1 MMIENLLT
9 ELAVV
14 STEIINEAIKE
25 VQANHEM
32 GVHVVP
38 EAFIVGIPELKPYY
52 EESSL
57 IKEHMSFE
65 DFIKYVIEAFKMNGY
80 LCYRVGDELHCYET
94 LKAVKRRQEVLQG

>member
-14 STEIINEAIKE
+14 GAEIINEAIKE
-25 VQANHEM
+25 VQTSHAM
-32 GVHVVP
+32 GIHAVP

-52 EESSL
+52 EESSF

-65 DFIKYVIEAFKMNGY
+65 DFVKYVIEAFKINGY

-94 LKAVKRRQEVLQG
+94 LKAVGR

>member
-14 STEIINEAIKE
+14 GAEIINEAIKE
-25 VQANHEM
+25 VQTSHEM
-32 GVHVVP
+32 GVHAVP

-52 EESSL
+52 ENSNI
-57 IKEHMSFE
+57 IKEHMTFE
-65 DFIKYVIEAFKMNGY
+65 EFIKYVIETFKINGY

-94 LKAVKRRQEVLQG
+94 LKAVRR

>member
-14 STEIINEAIKE
+14 GAEIINEAIKE
-25 VQANHEM
+25 VQTSHEM
-32 GVHVVP
+32 GVHAVP

-65 DFIKYVIEAFKMNGY
+65 DFVKYIIEAFKTNGY
-80 LCYRVGDELHCYET
+80 LCYKVGDELHCYET
-94 LKAVKRRQEVLQG
+94 LKALRR

>member
-14 STEIINEAIKE
+14 GAEIINEAIKE
-25 VQANHEM
+25 VQTSHEM
-32 GVHVVP
+32 GVHAVP

-52 EESSL
+52 ENSNI

-65 DFIKYVIEAFKMNGY
+65 DFVKYIIETFKMNGY
-80 LCYRVGDELHCYET
+80 LCYKVGDELHCYET
-94 LKAVKRRQEVLQG
+94 LKAVRR

>member
-1 MMIENLLT
+1 MRVENLLT

-14 STEIINEAIKE
+14 TAEIINEAIKE
-25 VQANHEM
+25 VRANHEM

-52 EESSL
+52 EKSSL

-65 DFIKYVIEAFKMNGY
+65 EFIKYVIETFKINGY
-80 LCYRVGDELHCYET
+80 LCYKVGDELHCYET
-94 LKAVKRRQEVLQG
+94 LKALRR